1 MGRGLRERKQEEHKA
16 LPRGDE
22 LGEGTQEGSGV
33 SRTARVRQ
41 PRRPEPT
48 TPSPMVWQG
57 FAMSQERGRED
68 GMQVA
73 QKYFRAPGWGVCS
86 EWSTGN
92 GVEGGS
98 REAPGVAGGG
108 QHPQQTAKG
117 PQAWSRVGYL
127 GHPAQGLCVAQVS
140 TGLS

>member
-1 MGRGLRERKQEEHKA
+1 MGRGLREQKQEEHKA
-16 LPRGDE
+16 LLREDK

-41 PRRPEPT
+41 PRCPEPT

-57 FAMSQERGRED
+57 FALSQERGRED

-86 EWSTGN
+86 GWSTGN
-92 GVEGGS
+92 GVAGGS
-98 REAPGVAGGG
+98 REAPGVAVGGNTHSKQPRAPRPG
-108 QHPQQTAKG
+108 VRWVTLG
-117 PQAWSRVGYL
+117 TRRRV
-127 GHPAQGLCVAQVS
+127 CVWRR
-140 TGLS
+140 